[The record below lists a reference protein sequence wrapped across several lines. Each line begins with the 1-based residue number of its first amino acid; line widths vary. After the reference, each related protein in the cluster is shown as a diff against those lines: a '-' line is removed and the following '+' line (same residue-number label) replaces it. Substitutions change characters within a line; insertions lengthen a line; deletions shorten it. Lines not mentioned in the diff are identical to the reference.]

1 MKPLFPL
8 ALVAIL
14 FAIPA
19 PTHRLSAEI
28 RAGHAAPFRVALAYR
43 LGFGKRLALDI
54 QAGMTS
60 GKGHPL
66 RLNGD
71 IALWS

>member
-14 FAIPA
+14 FAMPA
-19 PTHRLSAEI
+19 PTHKLSAEI
-28 RAGHAAPFRVALAYR
+28 RADHAAPFRVALAYR
-43 LGFGKRLALDI
+43 LGFGKRLALEL
-54 QAGMTS
+54 QPGMTS

-66 RLNGD
+66 RFDGD
-71 IALWS
+71 IALRS